1 MAKRPDPSR
10 TTLIEWA
17 YAKTGSMLKASR
29 VVSFVV
35 AWDVARRQ
43 LDKPRIT
50 ALNKV
55 DALADAD
62 GRAPRSLADIAAF
75 QESLSANIPGAV
87 LVSAEKGWGLDALRE
102 RVVDV
107 IDRERSQVGSRR

>member
-50 ALNKV
+50 AAEHAAYWREAESTTYKHLAEFREV
-55 DALADAD
+55 FDARPDLMPDDVLDLLEAQ
-62 GRAPRSLADIAAF
+62 RAA
-75 QESLSANIPGAV
+75 LSAPADFGG
-87 LVSAEKGWGLDALRE
+87 LVAA
-102 RVVDV
+102 
-107 IDRERSQVGSRR
+107 